1 MISNILNIMK
11 TKQGSC
17 VVSIILG
24 IGIASL
30 FRKSCESRNCMV
42 FHAPPLDKVK
52 SNVFKHDDKC
62 YTFTEKSVQ
71 CNSTSKKQVSF
82 A

>member
-1 MISNILNIMK
+1 MLSNMINIMK
-11 TKQGSC
+11 TKQGSII
-17 VVSIILG
+17 VSIILG

-30 FRKSCESRNCMV
+30 FRKSCEARNCMV
-42 FHAPPLDKVK
+42 FRAPTLSKVK

-62 YTFTEKSVQ
+62 YKFTEKSVQ
-71 CNSTSKKQVSF
+71 CNPTSKRQVSF